1 MIQEP
6 WIEEKECALTLFL
19 EAKRSTSRIEFGW
32 KEQSSVTSATT
43 MADQFSRSVTLIVVH
58 LAINSRYPVSS

>member
-19 EAKRSTSRIEFGW
+19 EAKRSTSRIKFG
-32 KEQSSVTSATT
+32 
-43 MADQFSRSVTLIVVH
+43 
-58 LAINSRYPVSS
+58 